1 MNYYLRLVQQHPISE
16 HITLDV
22 RALVDTASAR
32 IVVEEKIVVSAH
44 SAPLRVNVTPYHDR
58 ERWSRFVRQLA
69 KVDLPMR
76 RMIHYEDAETVFV

>member
-1 MNYYLRLVQQHPISE
+1 MFYDGRFPPNLPPEPIYKNDNE
-16 HITLDV
+16 YDFAWRGPVNNLKPLDV
-22 RALVDTASAR
+22 IFTC
-32 IVVEEKIVVSAH
+32 E
-44 SAPLRVNVTPYHDR
+44 